1 MPRGDDCSARGKMTW
16 RYQVVWTEEGG
27 ERIYSVC
34 EVYLDEDGRL
44 DSWTTDPVMRPI
56 GEDRDD
62 LEWTLVAM
70 LADTGEWAPVNFA
83 SLKVGM
89 VFERCPEASGAEVTA
104 TARRY
109 LAAAEARRERQWP
122 SK

>member
-1 MPRGDDCSARGKMTW
+1 MTW

-89 VFERCPEASGAEVTA
+89 VFERCLEASGAEVTA
-104 TARRY
+104 TARRD
-109 LAAAEARRERQWP
+109 LAAAKARRERQ
-122 SK
+122 